1 MPTKAKKFF
10 CKNRLKSQKI
20 FSRIFHR
27 KNFGAKKFPCWSSKN
42 ESRFWALAL
51 KISTLYFQLFLLEIT
66 IKGLKI
72 FPKNFLKLKIF
83 SENFRENFLKLKI
96 FSENFLKLK
105 ISSENIFRLNWP
117 FKIDLSLLKFKKNN
131 FLQIFRE
138 KLPIQ
143 IYFKINLG

>member
-96 FSENFLKLK
+96 FQKTFSENFLKLK
-105 ISSENIFRLNWP
+105 IFSENF
-117 FKIDLSLLKFKKNN
+117 FKIKN
-131 FLQIFRE
+131 FLKLKIFFR
-138 KLPIQ
+138 KFSGKF
-143 IYFKINLG
+143 FKIKNFFRKFF

>member
-96 FSENFLKLK
+96 FQKTFSENFLKLK
-105 ISSENIFRLNWP
+105 ISSENFLKLKIFSENF
-117 FKIDLSLLKFKKNN
+117 FKIKN
-131 FLQIFRE
+131 FFRKYFQV
-138 KLPIQ
+138 KLAI
-143 IYFKINLG
+143 

>member
-1 MPTKAKKFF
+1 MG
-10 CKNRLKSQKI
+10 LGL
-20 FSRIFHR
+20 
-27 KNFGAKKFPCWSSKN
+27 KNFHPLF
-42 ESRFWALAL
+42 LA
-51 KISTLYFQLFLLEIT
+51 FLLEIT

-117 FKIDLSLLKFKKNN
+117 FKIDLSLLKFKK
-131 FLQIFRE
+131 
-138 KLPIQ
+138 K
-143 IYFKINLG
+143 